1 MIERESPSGIVVDSK
16 SNARRVFEATIVV
29 IATVVAAI
37 ALWKLKVLV
46 ALLLAAF
53 SISAAM
59 RPGVDWLAR
68 RKVPRVV
75 GVLVHYL
82 ALAGLFTLLL
92 AFVVPRLITQVK
104 VALAATPQASSNSGL
119 KDRILNALEQHLHH
133 LPAAGQL
140 VHPALAAG
148 TEAMKVLIAI
158 LFTLAAAA
166 YWLFERDRA
175 VDFVAGLVARP
186 RRKKLRDTWEL
197 IDQKLGAF
205 IRGQAVMI
213 TLVCTLSSI
222 AFLLVGE
229 PYWLLLGI
237 ATGILEIV
245 PVVGPAA
252 AMVVAA
258 GAGLTV
264 SWHVAAAAVGALLA
278 LRLVQDYLI
287 SPRVLGGAVGLPPL
301 LVLVSVF
308 AVSLLAR
315 RLLHPAL
322 SSNRRVDRHG
332 CRCCRARRRPGRGG
346 SPDGLVPGERSAVG
360 RRAGREG
367 AQLRA
372 RARPSPIARAVVP
385 RPRLPPRRP
394 GRSWR

>member
-1 MIERESPSGIVVDSK
+1 M
-16 SNARRVFEATIVV
+16 
-29 IATVVAAI
+29 
-37 ALWKLKVLV
+37 
-46 ALLLAAF
+46 
-53 SISAAM
+53 
-59 RPGVDWLAR
+59 
-68 RKVPRVV
+68 
-75 GVLVHYL
+75 
-82 ALAGLFTLLL
+82 L
-92 AFVVPRLITQVK
+92 AFVVPRMVTQVQ
-104 VALAATPQASSNSGL
+104 VALDAHPHVTNDSGI
-119 KDRILNALEQHLHH
+119 KDRILNDLQLRLHH
-133 LPAAGQL
+133 LPAADKL
-140 VHPALAAG
+140 IHPALSAG

-205 IRGQAVMI
+205 IRGQVVMI

-222 AFLLVGE
+222 AFVLVGE

-252 AMVVAA
+252 AMVLAA

-264 SWHVAAAAVGALLA
+264 SWHVAALAVGALLA

-301 LVLVSVF
+301 VVLISVF
-308 AVSLLAR
+308 AISLLLGGFYV
-315 RLLHPAL
+315 LL
-322 SSNRRVDRHG
+322 SV
-332 CRCCRARRRPGRGG
+332 
-346 SPDGLVPGERSAVG
+346 
-360 RRAGREG
+360 
-367 AQLRA
+367 
-372 RARPSPIARAVVP
+372 PIAALVVTVVDVVVRGVDP
-385 RPRLPPRRP
+385 AEEEVPTVLFPAKDAEP
-394 GRSWR
+394 G